1 MKSFEESITRFA
13 ICFIMG
19 ATLLAML
26 SVAALSQ
33 DGICQNNPQAP
44 QCLVP
49 PNGHQLDPAQPAT
62 WGVPNARSPQLNP
75 QPAPDQSELHAEID
89 RQRHACE
96 LQAQHAYEECTRSG
110 RSYCP
115 LTACN

>member
-33 DGICQNNPQAP
+33 DGHSCQNNPA
-44 QCLVP
+44 
-49 PNGHQLDPAQPAT
+49 GPAMPSPT
-62 WGVPNARSPQLNP
+62 ERS
-75 QPAPDQSELHAEID
+75 S
-89 RQRHACE
+89 
-96 LQAQHAYEECTRSG
+96 TRP
-110 RSYCP
+110 R
-115 LTACN
+115 TACYMGGTK